1 MQMRSSTPGWGL
13 AAALLA
19 VCAFALP
26 ASAQPRGKADKNGSV
41 KADKNGGGSKADKN
55 GAGSRADKNGAGSK
69 ADKNDKGDDSDS
81 SAGDDKAPAARATKS
96 NGKKDSPKTYDFNAL
111 DLNGRMRTPQLLY
124 FLERAN
130 EELERASLEKR
141 SFIPHMVRSV
151 DEEAL

>member
-1 MQMRSSTPGWGL
+1 M
-13 AAALLA
+13 AL

-26 ASAQPRGKADKNGSV
+26 AAAQPRHTKAPPVEKADKTD
-41 KADKNGGGSKADKN
+41 KADPADK
-55 GAGSRADKNGAGSK
+55 AEAKTATTTKKPKEKNF
-69 ADKNDKGDDSDS
+69 
-81 SAGDDKAPAARATKS
+81 
-96 NGKKDSPKTYDFNAL
+96 DFNAL
-111 DLNGRMRTPQLLY
+111 DLNGRQRTPQLLY

>member
-1 MQMRSSTPGWGL
+1 LPTL
-13 AAALLA
+13 ALAL

-26 ASAQPRGKADKNGSV
+26 AAAQPKKKGGAPPAAPPAADKADKAEP
-41 KADKNGGGSKADKN
+41 KAE
-55 GAGSRADKNGAGSK
+55 
-69 ADKNDKGDDSDS
+69 
-81 SAGDDKAPAARATKS
+81 APE
-96 NGKKDSPKTYDFNAL
+96 GKPEAKPGEKKKSPKEKTFDFNAL

-151 DEEAL
+151 EEEAL